1 MDRLERIN
9 DGTASLIEAL
19 TGWQAGIWTAM
30 PGTLVSF
37 DPADTTCSVQVMIQ
51 MQVQQADGT
60 QRWETIKPLIK
71 CPVVLPG
78 GGGCV
83 ITLPLKPG
91 DEVLVV
97 FAARCIDSW
106 WQSGQIGPQVELR
119 LHDLSD
125 GFAIPGPRSVPKA
138 ITNYNGDAIE
148 IRNEAGTLAVTIDP
162 VASMIA
168 MKGNVIIQGNL
179 AVTGTMTNNGTNV
192 GSTHRHG
199 NVSNGPSQTGTPT

>member
-1 MDRLERIN
+1 MDRKERFF
-9 DGTASLIEAL
+9 DPTGAMLEAL

-30 PGTLVSF
+30 PAKLISF
-37 DPADTTCSVQVMIQ
+37 DSADLTCSAQITIQ
-51 MQVQQADGT
+51 MQIQQPDGSY
-60 QRWETIKPLIK
+60 RWETIAPLIK

-97 FAARCIDSW
+97 FASRCIDSW

-138 ITNYNGDAIE
+138 IANYNEDAIE

-162 VASMIA
+162 VASMIT
-168 MKGNVIIQGNL
+168 MKGNVIVQGNL
-179 AVTGTMTNNGTNV
+179 AVTGTMTNDGTNV
-192 GSTHRHG
+192 GKTHRHG